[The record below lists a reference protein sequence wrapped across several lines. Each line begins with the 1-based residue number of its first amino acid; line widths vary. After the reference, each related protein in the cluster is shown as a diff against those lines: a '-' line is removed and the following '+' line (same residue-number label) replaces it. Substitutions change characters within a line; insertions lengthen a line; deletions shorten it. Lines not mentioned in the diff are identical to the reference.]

1 MGKQQSAPNRMVPMK
16 TAPQYCSK
24 CGAVLPVNAGFC
36 EQCGTAVPAREQ
48 TAPPAR
54 PPDQVLPQQAYPPAP
69 YYPVAAGKKS
79 FPSLL
84 IAILGVGCL
93 GLICVG
99 VLVIGGYLYFQN
111 QPEMAVNPTKA
122 ADNSSQ
128 RTPVISATLLPTE
141 TQVTPAEIPPT
152 KQVQPS
158 GGIDSPQET
167 FSRWPLDYSRQWEL
181 GETDVFITDIN
192 QDHSWVIG
200 LKKPESLVMV
210 IPTDPSAYYPA
221 SVNIRV
227 KVKPGDFAS
236 AGPYGVIC
244 NFQDENNY
252 YVAEI
257 WKNSYG
263 IGKMLNGVFTPLTE
277 PYWQTSQFI
286 SQVGPDGFVEVG
298 VSCFSY
304 SVGLE
309 INGLGETFP
318 VYDTGESFSGGAV
331 ALFGASSQEAV
342 DMLMGI
348 FYFKDLVIEPMN

>member
-1 MGKQQSAPNRMVPMK
+1 MK
-16 TAPQYCSK
+16 TAHQYCSK
-24 CGAVLPVNAGFC
+24 CGAVLPVDAGFC
-36 EQCGTAVPAREQ
+36 EQCGTAVPVRER

-54 PPDQVLPQQAYPPAP
+54 PPSQVSQQQVYPPAP

-84 IAILGVGCL
+84 IAIFGAACL

-99 VLVIGGYLYFQN
+99 VLLIGGYLYFQN
-111 QPEMAVNPTKA
+111 QPEMVLNPAKTA
-122 ADNSSQ
+122 ENPPQ
-128 RTPVISATLLPTE
+128 RTPVIPTALPPTG
-141 TQVTPAEIPPT
+141 TQVSPT
-152 KQVQPS
+152 KQVQPI
-158 GGIDSPQET
+158 GGIGSPQET
-167 FSRWPLDYSRQWEL
+167 FSRWPLDYSLQWEL
-181 GETDVFITDIN
+181 GENDVFITDIN
-192 QDHSWVIG
+192 QDHSWIIG
-200 LKKPESLVMV
+200 LKKPESIVMV
-210 IPTDPSAYYPA
+210 IPADPSAYYPA

-257 WKNSYG
+257 WKSSYG
-263 IGKMLNGVFTPLTE
+263 IGKMQNGVFTPLTE

-318 VYDTGESFSGGAV
+318 VYDAGESFSGGAV
-331 ALFGASSQEAV
+331 ALFGASSQEAL